1 MQKEGLNWNVKTIL
15 EKRDGDINTCES
27 PEERLRWLEDNKPYE
42 TSTVKGNLLLDDGM
56 DLLLSLL
63 TGQGGDAY
71 ATGTAE
77 IGVSD
82 DDTAAVRTQD
92 LLDTTE
98 EGEEDWQGMEE
109 NFPTAPAENDAT
121 DGRSVKFKS
130 SWGADDGNFAW
141 KSWGIRNKAVAGTI
155 LNRKVE
161 SLGTKATGTWT
172 LAVEI
177 SLS

>member
-1 MQKEGLNWNVKTIL
+1 MQKEGIKWSVKTTL
-15 EKRDGDINTCES
+15 EKRHEDINACKS
-27 PEERLRWLEDNKPYE
+27 PEERLKFLKSEPYE
-42 TSTVKGNLLLDDGM
+42 TKVVKGNLLLDDGM

-71 ATGTAE
+71 TSAAAE

-92 LLDTTE
+92 KLDTTE
-98 EGEEDWQGMEE
+98 EGNDDWQGMED
-109 NFPTAPAENDAT
+109 NYPTAPAENDAE

-141 KSWGIRNKAVAGTI
+141 KSWGIRNKASSGTI

-172 LAVEI
+172 LEVEI